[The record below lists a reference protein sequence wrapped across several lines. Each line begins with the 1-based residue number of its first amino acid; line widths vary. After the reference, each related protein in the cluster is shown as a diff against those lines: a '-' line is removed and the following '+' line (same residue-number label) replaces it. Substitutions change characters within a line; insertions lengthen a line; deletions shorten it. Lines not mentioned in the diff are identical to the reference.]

1 MRINAKIATTKS
13 HLCEARMVEQL
24 VKTKRLFNSKQKLV
38 KIIQLKTKSNDKKCQ
53 YYKMNPSSPLFLVV
67 ECQPDSNAEATI
79 LLALVNVA
87 SSIIAL
93 DIPLL
98 ADRSCT
104 LNRPCSFYNSR
115 NRTKDIP
122 TLQD

>member
-1 MRINAKIATTKS
+1 MRINVKIATTKS
-13 HLCEARMVEQL
+13 HLSEARMVEQL
-24 VKTKRLFNSKQKLV
+24 VKTKRLFNSKP
-38 KIIQLKTKSNDKKCQ
+38 SDKKCQ
-53 YYKMNPSSPLFLVV
+53 YYKMNPSSLLFLVI
-67 ECQPDSNAEATI
+67 ECQPDSNATATI
-79 LLALVNVA
+79 LLVLVNVA